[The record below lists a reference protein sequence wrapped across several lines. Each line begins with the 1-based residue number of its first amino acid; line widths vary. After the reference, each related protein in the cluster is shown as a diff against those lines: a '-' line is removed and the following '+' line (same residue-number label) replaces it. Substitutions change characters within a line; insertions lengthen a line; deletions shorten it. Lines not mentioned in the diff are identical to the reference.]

1 MAKDQEL
8 LQAVK
13 SNDLNAFRKIAAKIK
28 AAKSSEYFCLDQLY
42 KHLKKSFVIFNS
54 GKLSLLVMNLSLYV
68 LNVGHNS
75 GLW

>member
-28 AAKSSEYFCLDQLY
+28 ATKSSEYFYRDQLY
-42 KHLKKSFVIFNS
+42 KHFERSFCNIPENFRS
-54 GKLSLLVMNLSLYV
+54 LVMNLSLCV
-68 LNVGHNS
+68 LTVGHNS
-75 GLW
+75 SL

>member
-42 KHLKKSFVIFNS
+42 KHLKKSFVIFRKTFS
-54 GKLSLLVMNLSLYV
+54 FSDESFTMCT
-68 LNVGHNS
+68 
-75 GLW
+75 

>member
-28 AAKSSEYFCLDQLY
+28 AAKSSEYFSIIQTFER
-42 KHLKKSFVIFNS
+42 SFIIFR
-54 GKLSLLVMNLSLYV
+54 KTFPFT
-68 LNVGHNS
+68 
-75 GLW
+75 